1 MEIVVNG
8 LLLDCDFE
16 EWSFED
22 KKGVRY
28 YCTVK
33 DDSKKL
39 VQFKIEEEDYAY
51 FRELIGKNISVNCKI
66 YIKGS
71 YSLKVTGVN

>member
-1 MEIVVNG
+1 MEVTLKG

-16 EWSFED
+16 EWTFED

-33 DDSKKL
+33 DENKRM
-39 VQFKIEEEDYAY
+39 VQFKIEESEFNFFKDM
-51 FRELIGKNISVNCKI
+51 IGKNISVNCRI
-66 YIKGS
+66 FIKGT
-71 YSLKVTGVN
+71 YSLKVIGVN

>member
-1 MEIVVNG
+1 MEIVVKG

-22 KKGVRY
+22 KKGIRY

-33 DDSKKL
+33 DDNKRL
-39 VQFKIEEEDYAY
+39 IQFKIDETDYPY
-51 FRELIGKNISVNCKI
+51 FTELVGTNITVNCKI

-71 YSLKVTGVN
+71 YSLKVVGDN